1 MKSYAILVLVL
12 QISYKLINDK
22 DFLSKYGW
30 DQFLNK
36 YLDEYNLTNYMPVIG
51 FSKPSAGDSN
61 IIMLFLSPIIFYI
74 STAILKDHF
83 SYKV

>member
-1 MKSYAILVLVL
+1 M

-30 DQFLNK
+30 DEFLNT
-36 YLDEYNLTNYMPVIG
+36 YLDTFGLTNYMPIIG
-51 FSKPSAGDSN
+51 FSKPRSTDSN

-74 STAILKDHF
+74 STSVLKDHF
-83 SYKV
+83 SFKINAD